1 MQVLNDLYD
10 YGLKIYQDEEN
21 FKFSLDTILLAE
33 SVELKKND
41 KVLDFCT
48 GGAPVPL
55 ILSTKYNNKI
65 IGVEIQEKVYNLA
78 KDSIIYNKLDNQIDI
93 INDNL
98 VNIRNYFPGNNFDV
112 ITCNPPYFKY
122 SNTSLI
128 NENETKAISRHEIKA
143 SLKEIVETAAYM
155 LKDNGSFYIVH
166 RVERLQELSNEL
178 STNNLFIKNLY
189 FIKTNETSNLNM
201 VIIKAV
207 KNAKYGIKSKIIEIF
222 KKESYKNIFFE

>member
-1 MQVLNDLYD
+1 MKVLNDLYD
-10 YGLKIYQDEEN
+10 YGLKIYQDEDN

-33 SVELKKND
+33 AVELKKND

-55 ILSTKYNNKI
+55 ILSTKYDNKI
-65 IGVEIQEKVYNLA
+65 IGIEIQESVYNLA
-78 KDSIIYNKLDNQIDI
+78 KDGILYNNLESQIDI

-98 VNIRNYFPGNNFDV
+98 INIKNYFPGNNFDV

-122 SNTSLI
+122 NNTSLI
-128 NENETKAISRHEIKA
+128 NENETKAISRHEITVSLMEIIRTA
-143 SLKEIVETAAYM
+143 SYM

-166 RVERLQELSNEL
+166 RIERLQELIDEL
-178 STNNLFIKNLY
+178 STNKLFIKNLY
-189 FIKTNETSNLNM
+189 FIKTNETNNLNL

-207 KNAKYGIKSKIIEIF
+207 KNGKYGIKSKIIETF
-222 KKESYKNIFFE
+222 RKESYKNIFFE

>member
-1 MQVLNDLYD
+1 MKVLNDLYD
-10 YGLKIYQDEEN
+10 YGLKIYQDDEN

-65 IGVEIQEKVYNLA
+65 IGVEIQEIVYNLA

-155 LKDNGSFYIVH
+155 LKDNGLFYIVH
-166 RVERLQELSNEL
+166 RVDRLQELSDEL

-189 FIKTNETSNLNM
+189 FIKTNETNNLNI